1 MGWSSLLTST
11 YSLFLRRKSASER
24 AEKDGNWE
32 EECDEEE
39 PAEADAGMNLR
50 EEAIQEGSARTSR
63 RILSALDRLRQ
74 GGNIVKRLMFRDPER
89 F

>member
-1 MGWSSLLTST
+1 
-11 YSLFLRRKSASER
+11 
-24 AEKDGNWE
+24 
-32 EECDEEE
+32 
-39 PAEADAGMNLR
+39 MNLR